1 MEKFDINKAPLEIER
16 KFLIEYPDLD
26 RIRAMPGYRV
36 KHFSQTY
43 LEATDD
49 FVGGRIRRI
58 VEDGRVSYVYTYKL
72 RMSNRTRHEYEREL
86 TEAEYSELLARKQ
99 SGTVTIEK
107 DRHIFVWSGL
117 TYELDILTFW
127 DDKALL
133 EAEVKSENTPI
144 PIPPCVRLI
153 KEVTDDRRYNNS
165 RLARNL
171 GVIE

>member
-1 MEKFDINKAPLEIER
+1 MEEFDINKAPLEIER

-36 KHFSQTY
+36 KHISQTY